1 MRERVRV
8 GMVGAGG
15 IAQKHVEGLLQ
26 LEQAA
31 VTAVVD
37 VRPERAAALAQRANA
52 TPYPTLEACLPQVDL
67 VYVLTPPS
75 LHRALTVAALEAGK
89 PVVVEKPLASSLE
102 DGEAMVAAARRSGVP
117 LMTAFNMRFRPGFR
131 KLKDALDSG
140 QLGAPISF
148 WSQRLGIGV
157 GAGENWRT
165 TPGLLCGMTVESL
178 SHDIDLIRWL
188 LGDIVQVAAQVRQSR
203 SDLPGFDDNAL
214 IILGLAQGAM
224 ASIQASWSSHIP
236 YNSRGIVG
244 EAGTALVTGRGLWEL
259 TNFHLKTAA
268 MAHEQIEVLDD
279 RLDASS
285 YREEGRHF
293 VACVAEGRAPA
304 ISGDDGLAA
313 LRVSHAILE
322 SQASGQT
329 IHLTTQPSPTP
340 ER

>member
-1 MRERVRV
+1 MRDRVRV
-8 GMVGAGG
+8 GIIGAGG

-52 TPYPTLEACLPQVDL
+52 AVYPNLDACLPHVDL

-75 LHRALTVAALEAGK
+75 LHRELTIPALEAGK
-89 PVVVEKPLASSLE
+89 AVVVEKPLASSLE
-102 DGEAMVAAARRSGVP
+102 DGEAMAAAARRSAMP

-131 KLKDALDSG
+131 KLKAVLDSG
-140 QLGAPISF
+140 HLGAPISL

-165 TPGLLCGMTVESL
+165 TPGLLCGMSVESL

-203 SDLPGFDDNAL
+203 PDLPGFDDNAL
-214 IILGLAQGAM
+214 IVLGLAQGAM
-224 ASIQASWSSHIP
+224 ATIQASWSSHIP

-244 EAGTALVTGRGLWEL
+244 ERGTAMVSGRGLWEL
-259 TNFHLKTAA
+259 THFHLKTVE

-279 RLDASS
+279 RLDVAS
-285 YREEGRHF
+285 YREESRHF
-293 VACVAEGRAPA
+293 VACVAEGRAPS
-304 ISGDDGLAA
+304 ISGEDGLAA
-313 LRVSHAILE
+313 LRVSHAILA
-322 SQASGQT
+322 SQAHGET
-329 IHLTTQPSPTP
+329 IRLAAHAGPIRQG
-340 ER
+340 